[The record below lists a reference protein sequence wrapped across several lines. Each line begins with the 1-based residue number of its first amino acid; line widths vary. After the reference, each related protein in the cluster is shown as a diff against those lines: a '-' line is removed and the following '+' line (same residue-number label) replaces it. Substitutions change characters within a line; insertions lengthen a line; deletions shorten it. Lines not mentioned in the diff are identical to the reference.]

1 MSFLLSAIADFVN
14 YSKSNPTKLMV
25 LDFTAS
31 WCGPCKSLTP
41 FITYLK
47 EQYENVEFY
56 EIDIEDD
63 NTETIT
69 NTFDIKKVPTFIYYK
84 NGEVCNRMIGTD
96 KNKIEEFINENL

>member
-1 MSFLLSAIADFVN
+1 MSFILSEMTEFVN
-14 YSKSNPTKLMV
+14 YSKSNPTKLIV

-31 WCGPCKSLTP
+31 WCGPCKSLKP

-47 EQYENVEFY
+47 EQYVNVDFY
-56 EIDIEDD
+56 EIDIE
-63 NTETIT
+63 NYETETIT
-69 NTFDIKKVPTFIYYK
+69 NTFEIKKVPTFIYYK

>member
-1 MSFLLSAIADFVN
+1 MSFLLSAITDFVN

-31 WCGPCKSLTP
+31 WCGPCKSLKP

>member
-84 NGEVCNRMIGTD
+84 NGEVCNTLIGTD